1 MIYSLALW
9 WKLILALSF
18 LALDGVADDLS
29 LIDDGQGQGNQI
41 ISSGWALDEEG
52 SSSTNEPRLQQQAS
66 DLPPP
71 PPPPVVNNE
80 SLLLS
85 DAGEINCGDDDL
97 QSRPPAPGKLKKRL
111 RFAKRGEQQQ
121 QQQQLSCPVQ
131 EFRKPGVGVE
141 ESIPLPPARGS
152 TSQFNPNRQ
161 KRPTTMRK
169 LINEKLLLPITD
181 ISVCGFQEGLE
192 IPICALYFVTSPDIT
207 VSVLNPCRFCG

>member
-1 MIYSLALW
+1 MYSLTLW

-29 LIDDGQGQGNQI
+29 LIDDGQAQGNQI
-41 ISSGWALDEEG
+41 ISSGWTLDEEG

-71 PPPPVVNNE
+71 PPPPPIVNNE
-80 SLLLS
+80 SIPLS
-85 DAGEINCGDDDL
+85 DAGEISCADDL

-121 QQQQLSCPVQ
+121 QLSCPVQ
-131 EFRKPGVGVE
+131 EFRKPGARVE
-141 ESIPLPPARGS
+141 EPIPPPPAGRS

-169 LINEKLLLPITD
+169 VINEKLLRPITD

-192 IPICALYFVTSPDIT
+192 IPICALYFVTSPDTT
-207 VSVLNPCRFCG
+207 VPLLNPCRFCG